1 MIEWKR
7 WRASKGIAAILALGC
22 FADAIA
28 WAESA
33 RIDSSEYLEVAGAKL
48 FLMTRGANRHA
59 PVLLWLHGGPGGAER
74 PLFRYFDADLERDFV
89 VAYWDQRGTGRSFDA
104 NADPRQL
111 TVARHLDDLD
121 AVVDRLRDQLDQERI
136 VLIGHSWGAALGL
149 LYAQKHPDKIAAYI
163 AVSPLVATLAQ
174 QRAQYEYVSAE
185 AARRR
190 DDDALSQLRT
200 IEAPPHR
207 NAEDVLAMEALANR
221 YGGLYHTKPNQIWV
235 MTSGMLRGLVMPWEI
250 PRYIRGNNVSLA
262 AMNDELLA
270 LDLPHMVPRV
280 EVPVFFFV
288 GRYDHHVDAAI
299 AARYFADLQAPHKQL
314 VWFENSAHN
323 APFEEPEEFTRKVVS
338 VLQSVGLGGSA
349 D

>member
-174 QRAQYEYVSAE
+174 QPRA
-185 AARRR
+185 
-190 DDDALSQLRT
+190 
-200 IEAPPHR
+200 
-207 NAEDVLAMEALANR
+207 
-221 YGGLYHTKPNQIWV
+221 
-235 MTSGMLRGLVMPWEI
+235 EI
-250 PRYIRGNNVSLA
+250 P
-262 AMNDELLA
+262 
-270 LDLPHMVPRV
+270 
-280 EVPVFFFV
+280 
-288 GRYDHHVDAAI
+288 
-299 AARYFADLQAPHKQL
+299 
-314 VWFENSAHN
+314 
-323 APFEEPEEFTRKVVS
+323 
-338 VLQSVGLGGSA
+338 
-349 D
+349 